1 MPYGMFGDDRR
12 GWYPKH
18 HRVSGIIHGE
28 SRWVWQNLSVL
39 MAIEVSVLHTHG
51 GPIADILEVND

>member
-1 MPYGMFGDDRR
+1 MFGDDRR